1 MENKET
7 LVRDYSNRSCQTCNL
22 FNTNNSAE
30 KACELKLENKC
41 ASYANDE
48 TLGDFWIS
56 CLDDESDS
64 VLYKQETLEEAAE
77 KYAKT
82 AEGID
87 IPYQNGLYYGFVEGA
102 KWQQEKMYS
111 EEDMVAFLDWSKS
124 TNKEKSEYELSC
136 LLKGK
141 HIDSQVLFNMWF
153 EQFKKK

>member
-1 MENKET
+1 MENKEI

-64 VLYKQETLEEAAE
+64 VLYKQETLEEFI
-77 KYAKT
+77 KSQPYYGYCTTDYK
-82 AEGID
+82 EGIE
-87 IPYQNGLYYGFVEGA
+87 VGA
-102 KWQQEKMYS
+102 KWQAERMYS
-111 EEDMVAFLDWSKS
+111 EEDLRNAYRWGTTVNHG
-124 TNKEKSEYELSC
+124 TKE
-136 LLKGK
+136 
-141 HIDSQVLFNMWF
+141 HFNEWF